1 VKFAENLSPRECIKY
16 SSAISKK
23 LHFSFKN
30 SNFADKAL
38 ANLRPFRRHTFE
50 RDLFSARSL
59 EDFGDSC
66 HVSALQETNPG
77 RWLRSGRGGLGCR
90 APFLFWAEDLTPMA
104 CLKVLTSA
112 VSQDR
117 DLETSA
123 EIHSCR
129 TSTRKRRPD
138 AIAVAAFSL
147 LPQ

>member
-1 VKFAENLSPRECIKY
+1 MLVRFKKQIRADGSDRGVAAWLPR
-16 SSAISKK
+16 
-23 LHFSFKN
+23 
-30 SNFADKAL
+30 
-38 ANLRPFRRHTFE
+38 
-50 RDLFSARSL
+50 
-59 EDFGDSC
+59 
-66 HVSALQETNPG
+66 
-77 RWLRSGRGGLGCR
+77 
-90 APFLFWAEDLTPMA
+90 PFLFWAEDLTPMA

-138 AIAVAAFSL
+138 VIEVAAFSL